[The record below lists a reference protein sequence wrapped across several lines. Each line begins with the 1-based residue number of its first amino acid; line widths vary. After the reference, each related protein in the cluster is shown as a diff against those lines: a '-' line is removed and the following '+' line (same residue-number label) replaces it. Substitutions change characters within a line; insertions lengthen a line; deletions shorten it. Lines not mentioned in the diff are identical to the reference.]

1 MSTISSFVNFSIDC
15 TTSTAS
21 SLSYPVTAVP
31 GHDAVVLFELINE
44 VFCMRQ
50 HIVEKEYHTMEY
62 YQDSLPSEK
71 IVLSSEDFAT
81 ISAHL
86 ESVEPVNNPNLKNLF
101 TRYSK

>member
-31 GHDAVVLFELINE
+31 GYDAVVIFELINE

-50 HIVEKEYHTMEY
+50 HIVEKEYHTVEY
-62 YQDSLPSEK
+62 YQDSLSCEK
-71 IVLSSEDFAT
+71 IVLSHEDFAT
-81 ISAHL
+81 ITNHL
-86 ESVEPVNNPNLKNLF
+86 ESVEPVDNPNLKNLF